1 MVIAAPLLGWLVE
14 PFRRPARAGKPSILF
29 AVGRGKLQTGRVAV
43 LIDARVPL
51 RSPLE
56 LAGLVSAIVAASP
69 NDETDWLEWKSG
81 LDLARKDSHVTIAR
95 HILGLSNRRVAD
107 AIRQAGGCGYIVIGA
122 EPGSVT
128 GVTEVDPA
136 DLSQAIQV
144 YLGSAG
150 PSWSPSY
157 ISAAGASVLVIT
169 VEPPA
174 AGDRVRTLQREFQ
187 SYLAGAIFVRRQG
200 RTVPALPGDV
210 MALEDRFAE
219 PLLAAGLDRERQ
231 RLEKIS
237 QTVEDLFGQ
246 VIDADPSDRSPSR
259 WYTPRNQLR
268 TLLVGLE
275 DQLPI
280 CAQIVNAGTAYQA
293 RNLIPGA
300 RNEIEAVLRQLAQ
313 QRRPPLRG

>member
-1 MVIAAPLLGWLVE
+1 M
-14 PFRRPARAGKPSILF
+14 
-29 AVGRGKLQTGRVAV
+29 AV

-56 LAGLVSAIVAASP
+56 LAGLVSAVVAASP
-69 NDETDWLEWKSG
+69 NDETDWLEWKSS
-81 LDLARKDSHVTIAR
+81 LELAQKEAHVAIAR
-95 HILGLSNRRVAD
+95 HILGMANRRVAD
-107 AIRQAGGCGYIVIGA
+107 ALRQAGGCGYIVIGA
-122 EPGSVT
+122 EPGSVS

-150 PSWSPSY
+150 PSWSASY
-157 ISAAGASVLVIT
+157 ISAAWASVLVIT

-174 AGDRVRTLQREFQ
+174 AGDRIRTLQREFQ
-187 SYLAGAIFVRRQG
+187 SYLAGAVFVRRQG
-200 RTVPALPGDV
+200 RTAPALPGDV

-219 PLLAAGLDRERQ
+219 PLLAAALDRERQ

-237 QTVEDLFGQ
+237 QTVEDLFGE
-246 VIDADPSDRSPSR
+246 VVNADPSDRSPSR

-275 DQLPI
+275 GQLPI
-280 CAQIVNAGTAYQA
+280 CAQVVNAGTAYQA
-293 RNLIPGA
+293 RDLIPSA
-300 RNEIEAVLRQLAQ
+300 RNEIEAALRQLGQ
-313 QRRPPLRG
+313 QRRLPSRD

>member
-1 MVIAAPLLGWLVE
+1 M
-14 PFRRPARAGKPSILF
+14 
-29 AVGRGKLQTGRVAV
+29 QVAV
-43 LIDARVPL
+43 FIDARVPL

-81 LDLARKDSHVTIAR
+81 MDLGRRETQVTIAR
-95 HILGLSNRRVAD
+95 HILGMANRRVAD
-107 AIRQAGGCGYIVIGA
+107 SLRQAGGCGYIVIGA
-122 EPGSVT
+122 EPGSLT
-128 GVTEVDPA
+128 GVAEVDPA
-136 DLSQAIQV
+136 DLSQAVQV

-157 ISAAGASVLVIT
+157 IAVAGASVLVIT

-174 AGDRVRTLQREFQ
+174 AGDRIRTLQREFQ

-210 MALEDRFAE
+210 MALEDRYAE
-219 PLLAAGLDRERQ
+219 PLLAGALDRERQ

-237 QTVEDLFGQ
+237 QTVEDLFGE
-246 VIDADPSDRSPSR
+246 VVNADPSDRTPSR
-259 WYTPRNQLR
+259 WYTPRNQLWM
-268 TLLVGLE
+268 LLAGLE
-275 DQLPI
+275 DQLPV

-293 RNLIPGA
+293 LNLVPSA
-300 RNEIEAVLRQLAQ
+300 RNEIEATLSQLGQ
-313 QRRPPLRG
+313 HRRSPSQA